1 MYGWETRT
9 EPFQAKLYQCPRCR
23 GTCKSYG
30 WRYVNLNMPT
40 SKWHNLPDCPICD
53 AKGYLTGLIITEQP
67 KKDEV

>member
-9 EPFQAKLYQCPRCR
+9 EPFQAKLYQCPRCQ
-23 GTCKSYG
+23 GTCKDYG
-30 WRYVNLNMPT
+30 WKRRGAPPWVWANI
-40 SKWHNLPDCPICD
+40 PDCPICD